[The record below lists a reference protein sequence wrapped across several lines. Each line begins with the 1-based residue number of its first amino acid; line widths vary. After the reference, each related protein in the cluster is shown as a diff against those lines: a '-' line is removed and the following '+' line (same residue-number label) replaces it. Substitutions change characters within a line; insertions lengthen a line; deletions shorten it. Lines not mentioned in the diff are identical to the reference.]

1 METNCDTRVR
11 GGAITAVAV
20 IALGAW
26 AALAPFVATNDEAR
40 AWRADGPPLIVLS
53 AVAAAVGGLG
63 LLGGR
68 RRVMQLGG
76 LLALSAG
83 LVLLLWPIA
92 SVLSTAGDFRADAV
106 LRDPGAWTPKWM
118 LFFCGTGAMIALIS
132 SCALGWL
139 DPLLSAHDVIEPPSA
154 AGRATGLA
162 RCESRRRP
170 GAVRRTAV
178 QRERLHVGARGRKR
192 SRRDP

>member
-40 AWRADGPPLIVLS
+40 AWSADGPALIVIS

-106 LRDPGAWTPKWM
+106 LGDPGVWTPKWM
-118 LFFCGTGAMIALIS
+118 VFFCGTGAMIALIS

-139 DPLLSAHDVIEPPSA
+139 DPLLSAHDVIKPPSA
-154 AGRATGLA
+154 AGRPTGLA
-162 RCESRRRP
+162 RCGSRRRS
-170 GAVRRTAV
+170 GAVRRTAL